1 MFRRFVIAGLV
12 SLLIVS
18 GLYADDAV
26 LAPSTEEVGKALT
39 VIMDCISASLVTEC
53 TDSPI
58 SLSCSNVQ
66 MDHETNLPR
75 RIAYFLADPA
85 EYVVALTPK
94 SDTSGFFAAFF
105 ALLSNTVE
113 DPLVSAVYLAM
124 STRGYHQGGY
134 LLSGSISFTYPDGTY
149 PVLKNVSFTVRN
161 GERLAFVGRNGSGKS
176 TLLRLLA
183 GLEEW
188 ESGQMKYM
196 AKARMQGIFLM
207 AQTLELPPRNM
218 LLEHLTRTKD
228 PAISQFIESANI
240 RKLIRKEGLSGGER
254 SKVGLAWALSSDAYI
269 LLLDE
274 PLAAVALDDRAPLLQ
289 AFLEAAVKRDKWIV
303 IASHDEIPADLEKNF
318 TTLDLGNVEL

>member
-18 GLYADDAV
+18 GLYADDEV

-85 EYVVALTPK
+85 EYVSALTPK
-94 SDTSGFFAAFF
+94 SDSSGFFAAFF

-134 LLSGSISFTYPDGTY
+134 LLSGSISFTYPDGATLDD
-149 PVLKNVSFTVRN
+149 VLEIWSTRYGTKEGIMMAVDMQ
-161 GERLAFVGRNGSGKS
+161 LYGS
-176 TLLRLLA
+176 
-183 GLEEW
+183 E
-188 ESGQMKYM
+188 
-196 AKARMQGIFLM
+196 
-207 AQTLELPPRNM
+207 
-218 LLEHLTRTKD
+218 LTR
-228 PAISQFIESANI
+228 PLVINGNF
-240 RKLIRKEGLSGGER
+240 RMGLSDLGDIVVNAVDIYTINGIGYIGGEFR
-254 SKVGLAWALSSDAYI
+254 
-269 LLLDE
+269 
-274 PLAAVALDDRAPLLQ
+274 
-289 AFLEAAVKRDKWIV
+289 F
-303 IASHDEIPADLEKNF
+303 
-318 TTLDLGNVEL
+318 

>member
-18 GLYADDAV
+18 GLYADDEV

-85 EYVVALTPK
+85 EYVSALTPK
-94 SDTSGFFAAFF
+94 SDSSGFFAAFF

-134 LLSGSISFTYPDGTY
+134 LLSGSISFTYPDGATLDD
-149 PVLKNVSFTVRN
+149 VLEIWSTRYGTKEGIMMAVDMQ
-161 GERLAFVGRNGSGKS
+161 LYGS
-176 TLLRLLA
+176 
-183 GLEEW
+183 E
-188 ESGQMKYM
+188 
-196 AKARMQGIFLM
+196 
-207 AQTLELPPRNM
+207 
-218 LLEHLTRTKD
+218 LTR
-228 PAISQFIESANI
+228 PLVINGNF
-240 RKLIRKEGLSGGER
+240 RMGLSDRGDIVVNAVDIYTINGIGYIGGEFR
-254 SKVGLAWALSSDAYI
+254 
-269 LLLDE
+269 
-274 PLAAVALDDRAPLLQ
+274 
-289 AFLEAAVKRDKWIV
+289 F
-303 IASHDEIPADLEKNF
+303 
-318 TTLDLGNVEL
+318 

>member
-18 GLYADDAV
+18 GLYADDEV

-53 TDSPI
+53 SDSPI

-85 EYVVALTPK
+85 EYVSALTPK
-94 SDTSGFFAAFF
+94 SDSSGFFAAFF

-134 LLSGSISFTYPDGTY
+134 LLSGSISFTYPDGATLDD
-149 PVLKNVSFTVRN
+149 VLEIWSTRYGTKEGIMMAVDMQ
-161 GERLAFVGRNGSGKS
+161 LYGS
-176 TLLRLLA
+176 
-183 GLEEW
+183 E
-188 ESGQMKYM
+188 
-196 AKARMQGIFLM
+196 
-207 AQTLELPPRNM
+207 
-218 LLEHLTRTKD
+218 LTR
-228 PAISQFIESANI
+228 PLVINGNF
-240 RKLIRKEGLSGGER
+240 RMGLSDRGDIVVNAVDIYTINGIGYIGGEFR
-254 SKVGLAWALSSDAYI
+254 
-269 LLLDE
+269 
-274 PLAAVALDDRAPLLQ
+274 
-289 AFLEAAVKRDKWIV
+289 F
-303 IASHDEIPADLEKNF
+303 
-318 TTLDLGNVEL
+318 

>member
-18 GLYADDAV
+18 GIYADDEV

-85 EYVVALTPK
+85 EYVSALTPK
-94 SDTSGFFAAFF
+94 SDSSGFFAAFF

-134 LLSGSISFTYPDGTY
+134 LLSGSISFTYPDGATLDD
-149 PVLKNVSFTVRN
+149 VL
-161 GERLAFVGRNGSGKS
+161 EIWS
-176 TLLRLLA
+176 TRY
-183 GLEEW
+183 G
-188 ESGQMKYM
+188 
-196 AKARMQGIFLM
+196 
-207 AQTLELPPRNM
+207 T
-218 LLEHLTRTKD
+218 
-228 PAISQFIESANI
+228 
-240 RKLIRKEGLSGGER
+240 KEGIMMAVDMQLYGNELSRPLVINGNFRMGLSDGGDIVVNAVDIYTINGIGYIGGEFR
-254 SKVGLAWALSSDAYI
+254 
-269 LLLDE
+269 
-274 PLAAVALDDRAPLLQ
+274 
-289 AFLEAAVKRDKWIV
+289 F
-303 IASHDEIPADLEKNF
+303 
-318 TTLDLGNVEL
+318 